1 VHRHASKHT
10 QFLWPAYPIYGSPS
24 ITYIQTL
31 RMHAHVQTSVIAH
44 STLFMSFWINLS
56 LSLSLRHTHTHTHTS
71 VYVFPCKFT
80 HALRRHKYIS
90 YACVCACCS
99 VLCGYHFDSIHWALM
114 CTQQS
119 NFTPFMCFWNK
130 CRINQLSRFI
140 SAGWIYYCIIY
151 SLSFATHILWVDR
164 WLLANRILYF

>member
-1 VHRHASKHT
+1 MLWNIHNSYGLHT
-10 QFLWPAYPIYGSPS
+10 QFMVAHQLHIYKHSGCTHMFKQVWLHIALFLWVFES
-24 ITYIQTL
+24 I
-31 RMHAHVQTSVIAH
+31 
-44 STLFMSFWINLS
+44 S
-56 LSLSLRHTHTHTHTS
+56 LSLSDTHTHTS